1 MCLNPSSRTSLMVLL
16 LGASLGV
23 AACSSDSAGDG
34 SGTGRDGGV
43 LNSPFPDANASLAD
57 GGPGTGHGAD
67 DPGCRHIDVVLSVDD
82 SSSMQ
87 EEMSALSNDVFPAF
101 ARRLLEISDARV
113 DDFRVA
119 VQDACPTPATYHTR
133 GEGGDCGFAS
143 GKPWMVSGEANL
155 EDKFRCVGAIDS
167 SDYACTGNND
177 DEQPASAAAAS
188 FEDPARTGGNAGF
201 LRSNA
206 LLVVVS
212 ITDED
217 EQPTPD
223 ADAASVAARLA
234 AAKGGD
240 MSKMVFLGIA
250 GGRSCEGTYGHAD
263 DAVKMKA
270 IAGEFAARGRGVFW
284 DLCDGRLEDGLGA
297 ALQVI
302 ENACDDFEPID

>member
-1 MCLNPSSRTSLMVLL
+1 MVVL
-16 LGASLGV
+16 LGAAFV

-34 SGTGRDGGV
+34 GGGAGRDGGV
-43 LNSPFPDANASLAD
+43 LNSPFPDGANLAD
-57 GGPGTGHGAD
+57 GGINGGGGAD

-87 EEMSALSNDVFPAF
+87 EEMTALSNDVFPAF
-101 ARRLLEISDARV
+101 ARELLEISGSRV

-119 VQDACPTPATYHTR
+119 VQDACPNPATYHTR
-133 GEGGDCGFAS
+133 GEGGECGFAS
-143 GKPWMVSGEANL
+143 GKPWMVSGEPNL

-167 SDYACTGNND
+167 SGYACTGNND

-188 FEDPARTGGNAGF
+188 FEDPARTGANVGF

-240 MSKMVFLGIA
+240 MNKMVFLGIA
-250 GGRSCEGTYGHAD
+250 GGRSCEGAYGHAD

-284 DLCDGRLEDGLGA
+284 DLCDGRLEDGLGE

-302 ENACDDFEPID
+302 ENACNDFVPID